1 MKGLQVE
8 QVTSL
13 SEYASQIRGLRY
25 NALNTGE
32 NRAPFLVRRK
42 ELGAVKHTL
51 THPHPDALFIAK
63 DGEKVIGFLAVK
75 RTPEGKKAQIRQL
88 WTWLP
93 GHPQRAIMAGLI
105 KAAKHELTAH
115 GYPRLNVD
123 KVAPS
128 SDFSVVRNSPA
139 GGHYLRMMNA
149 EDLEGE
155 PTDIDISAEEE
166 NELPAE
172 IMEESPQEPPE
183 AANDNAAPLK
193 EAA

>member
-1 MKGLQVE
+1 MKRMQVE
-8 QVTSL
+8 QITSL

-25 NALNTGE
+25 NALNIGE
-32 NRAPFLVRRK
+32 NRAPLLARRK

-75 RTPEGKKAQIRQL
+75 RTPEGRKAQIRQL
-88 WTWLP
+88 WTSLP
-93 GHPQRAIMAGLI
+93 GHPQRAVMAGLI
-105 KAAKHELTAH
+105 KTAKHELTDH

-123 KVAPS
+123 RISPS
-128 SDFSVVRNSPA
+128 SDFTVIRNSPA
-139 GGHYLRMMNA
+139 GGRYLRMMNT
-149 EDLEGE
+149 EELESE

-172 IMEESPQEPPE
+172 IMEESSQEVSE
-183 AANDNAAPLK
+183 AANDNEPKLR